1 MGVGDER
8 RGSVVE
14 GRRGARLPRRGD
26 ADALDFLAGYLSG
39 VAAWGEVEVE
49 TIIAA
54 VLETGR
60 HIPGAPG
67 ADEIHA
73 PEYADCLA
81 DLIGDPVLD
90 PATAEKLG
98 NRIWGRFSTRLPNG
112 ARVRQLGFE
121 PRRARVEVE
130 GLNGERCTCMIRTH
144 RDAQEVAAMA
154 LRWDRGEPTR
164 RDLALCAAQR
174 GEATEVGR

>member
-1 MGVGDER
+1 MGIGEEGRESFVGER
-8 RGSVVE
+8 RD
-14 GRRGARLPRRGD
+14 ARLPRRGD

-54 VLETGR
+54 VVETGR
-60 HIPGAPG
+60 HIPGAHG
-67 ADEIHA
+67 VDEIHA
-73 PEYADCLA
+73 PEHVDCLA
-81 DLIGDPVLD
+81 DLIGDPVFD
-90 PATAEKLG
+90 PATTEKLE

-130 GLNGERCTCMIRTH
+130 GLHGERCTCMIRTH
-144 RDAQEVAAMA
+144 RDAREVAAMA

-174 GEATEVGR
+174 GEAAEV